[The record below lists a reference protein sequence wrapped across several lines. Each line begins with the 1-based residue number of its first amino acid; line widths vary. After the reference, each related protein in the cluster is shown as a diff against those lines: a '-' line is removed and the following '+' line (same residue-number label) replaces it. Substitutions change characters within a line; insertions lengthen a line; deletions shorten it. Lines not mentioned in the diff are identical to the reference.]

1 MHQVICM
8 KWGTLYGAEYVNRL
22 YAMVRHRTSGPL
34 RFVCLTDDPQGVR
47 DEVECLPCPT
57 VGLPEPYCRTG
68 WRKLVLWADSKDL
81 FGLEG
86 DWLFLDLDVVLT
98 GPLDDFFSYRP
109 DERFVVMQN
118 WTQPGK
124 GIGNTSVFRF
134 RVGCAP
140 FLLERML
147 SDFPRVLREYR
158 IEQTF
163 ISREIGAFAFWPD
176 AWCQLFKVQCVPPW
190 PQRFWRSPIIPEGC
204 RVVAFPGSPNPHE
217 AVRGEWPVRKW
228 YKRLY
233 KHTEP
238 ALWIDQI
245 WDEAESAVAGRV

>member
-1 MHQVICM
+1 M

-47 DEVECLPCPT
+47 DEVECLPCPP
-57 VGLPEPYCRTG
+57 VDLPEPYCRTG

-147 SDFPRVLREYR
+147 SDFPGCCASTVS
-158 IEQTF
+158 
-163 ISREIGAFAFWPD
+163 SRLSLVVKSVRSHSGPMRGAS
-176 AWCQLFKVQCVPPW
+176 CS
-190 PQRFWRSPIIPEGC
+190 RFSVC
-204 RVVAFPGSPNPHE
+204 RRGLSGS
-217 AVRGEWPVRKW
+217 
-228 YKRLY
+228 
-233 KHTEP
+233 
-238 ALWIDQI
+238 
-245 WDEAESAVAGRV
+245 GRRR